1 MLVTVVMTKTRERHV
16 FFILGV
22 LMKKIGAILLKHV
35 IYVYHFVDSV
45 RWLSQTSMQE
55 YFIGLIISHNA
66 GST

>member
-1 MLVTVVMTKTRERHV
+1 MLVTVMTKTRERHV

-22 LMKKIGAILLKHV
+22 LMKKIGTILLKHV

-55 YFIGLIISHNA
+55 YFIGLIISQNA